1 MTESGRICYT
11 YFMQKY
17 TILFY
22 GPPGAGKGTQAE
34 NATHKYGFVHFD
46 SGKYIEKIIHTPSL
60 QKNKIIQKQRELFL
74 SGKLADPAWFGAEVK
89 KHIKEM
95 ASRGESLVMS
105 GSPRTMEEAFE
116 LKNGGIADDLIK
128 NYGLKNILIIFLDIP
143 VAESVKRNSKR
154 GRIGLDE
161 PAVIR
166 VRCREY
172 KKRTL
177 PVISEMKKRG
187 IKVVKINGNFPRGV
201 VAKMVL
207 KEIKSF
213 LQCQKSNPQKI
224 LSCSRCQG
232 IS

>member
-1 MTESGRICYT
+1 
-11 YFMQKY
+11 MQKY

-22 GPPGAGKGTQAE
+22 GPPGSGKGTQAE
-34 NATHKYGFVHFD
+34 SVAHKYGFVHFD

-60 QKNKIIQKQRELFL
+60 QKNKVIQKQRKLFL
-74 SGKLADPAWFGAEVK
+74 SGKLTDPTWFGNEVK
-89 KHIKEM
+89 KRIKTIATE
-95 ASRGESLVMS
+95 GKNLIMS

-116 LKNGGIADDLIK
+116 LKGGGIANTLIK

-154 GRIGLDE
+154 GRVGLDE
-161 PAVIR
+161 PAIIR

-177 PVISEMKKRG
+177 PVILEMKKKG
-187 IKVVKINGNFPRGV
+187 IKVVKINGSPPRGIITRTV
-201 VAKMVL
+201 F

-213 LQCQKSNPQKI
+213 LQWKKLNPQET
-224 LSCSRCQG
+224 LSCSRCRET
-232 IS
+232 S